1 MQLIPDSYDQGSVL
15 LGMRMPKDREPKALR
30 MFSVFNSFK
39 LHLNAFNSIVHVHLL
54 IFAGQ
59 N

>member
-1 MQLIPDSYDQGSVL
+1 M
-15 LGMRMPKDREPKALR
+15 GMRMPKDREPLALR
-30 MFSVFNSFK
+30 MFLGFNSFK
-39 LHLNAFNSIVHVHLL
+39 LHLNAFDSIARVHLL